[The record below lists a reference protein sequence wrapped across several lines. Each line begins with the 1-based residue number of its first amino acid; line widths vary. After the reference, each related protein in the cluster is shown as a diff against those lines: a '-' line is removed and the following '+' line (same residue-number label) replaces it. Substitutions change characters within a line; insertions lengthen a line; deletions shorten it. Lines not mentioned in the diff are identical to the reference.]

1 MSYLNLIPAL
11 LSFTLI
17 GGSGASLLRNVSS
30 EEKNIYQTTVLED
43 LRNLDSFDEN
53 APRSDFEFLYL
64 SDYRYSM
71 NNNGNYDLFMYFY
84 VKNEALVQN
93 LCYAYLGIGSDNATY
108 FRQDLVFR
116 SYEDGYCKVSLPYN
130 ERTNF
135 HSEYLHGNME
145 RIYRLSSIN
154 VLERNNGYTDIKA
167 YDVSRVYTISGFAS
181 GIYQDEGNMEIS
193 WVGDKTISI
202 DVHAGVWSSLPEWEF
217 RNNVFYAYFDIP
229 EDLFINYGTLK
240 KVHYSYE
247 KVLLKPLFHFLS
259 SFDYTKYNDYGTW
272 KSSAGYDHY
281 LAFAGVN
288 PNWVVMGT
296 NIDAFNA
303 IERSNL
309 YAYPDAC
316 LSLMGYTPAD
326 ISSHYSYANN
336 RKHNVIFN
344 KYFLKSQLV
353 FTSNNYYEDF
363 LGENIVQR
371 FKQYPDLLTFRN
383 FGRTDVNTEA
393 SDFNN
398 LAIENVQW
406 VDFSEYAENLRST
419 YWGLSFSD
427 KDYRDDAKVWEI
439 LDTSHLNDSTQDFS
453 DYYFVSQSDVADI
466 KSRIQNNSTNGTQTV
481 VLRYGNE
488 LQNVRNIFDTIN
500 GVFDGIGNGYDCVGV
515 ASLQTLYK
523 DFQIIDFTF
532 EDSGVETVIGVI
544 HDPITT
550 TADIPGIPDLSA
562 DNSGFNWKI
571 IVAVVLGILII
582 ALLIVAAYYLMP
594 LVYQF
599 LNDPVRIA
607 HRQEKARRYTEWQSL
622 RRKARK
628 EKRKR
633 KKGK

>member
-1 MSYLNLIPAL
+1 MSYLNFIPAL

-30 EEKNIYQTTVLED
+30 EEKNIYETTVLED
-43 LRNLDSFDEN
+43 LRNLDSFNEN
-53 APRSDFEFLYL
+53 AVRSDFEFLYL

-116 SYEDGYCKVSLPYN
+116 SYEDGYCKVSLPYS

-135 HSEYLHGNME
+135 HNEHLHGSME
-145 RIYRLSSIN
+145 RVYRLSSIN

-167 YDVSRVYTISGFAS
+167 YDVSRVYTISGFSS

-193 WVGDKTISI
+193 WVGDKTVSI
-202 DVHAGVWSSLPEWEF
+202 DVKANVWSSEPHYDL

-229 EDLFINYGTLK
+229 EDLFVEYGTLK

-247 KVLLKPLFHFLS
+247 KVLLNPLFNFINGFNYS
-259 SFDYTKYNDYGTW
+259 KYNNYGNW
-272 KSSAGYDHY
+272 KSSAGFDHY
-281 LAFAGVN
+281 LAFAQMN
-288 PNWVVMGT
+288 PNLVAT
-296 NIDAFNA
+296 AAFIDACSLV
-303 IERSNL
+303 ERTNFYSWDDMTL
-309 YAYPDAC
+309 YV
-316 LSLMGYTPAD
+316 LGYNHTD
-326 ISSHYSYANN
+326 ISNKYSYSSN
-336 RKHNVIFN
+336 RNSYICFN
-344 KYFLKSQLV
+344 ENFLKPQLI

-371 FKQYPDLLTFRN
+371 FKQYPDLLTYRN

-393 SDFNN
+393 ADFGSLEINRVTF
-398 LAIENVQW
+398 L
-406 VDFSEYAENLRST
+406 EYPGFLGDWRNT
-419 YWGLSFSD
+419 MWGFTKSD
-427 KDYRDDAKVWEI
+427 KVYRDDAKIWEI
-439 LDTSHLNDSTQDFS
+439 LDNSHLNDSTQDFS
-453 DYYFVSQSDVADI
+453 DYYFVNKADVNNI
-466 KSRIQNNSTNGTQTV
+466 KERITNNSTNHTQTV
-481 VLRYGNE
+481 ILRYGNE
-488 LQNVRNIFDTIN
+488 LQEVRNIFDTIN
-500 GVFDGIGNGYDCVGV
+500 GVFDYDYDCVGV

-523 DFQIIDFTF
+523 DFQVIDFTF

-550 TADIPGIPDLSA
+550 TANIPGIPDLSK
-562 DNSGFNWKI
+562 DGPSFNWKI
-571 IVAVVLGILII
+571 VVAVILGILII

-599 LNDPVRIA
+599 LNDPVRVA